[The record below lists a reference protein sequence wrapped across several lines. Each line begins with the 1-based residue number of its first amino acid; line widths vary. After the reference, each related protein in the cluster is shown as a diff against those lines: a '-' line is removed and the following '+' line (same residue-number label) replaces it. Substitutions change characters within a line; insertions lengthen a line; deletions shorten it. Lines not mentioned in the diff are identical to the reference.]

1 MVDKIH
7 LFILATFGESHEGG
21 GLVELIFVVARKERE
36 RGREGGK
43 MAGCTYKAG
52 THKGLGGWHHYLH
65 GNLITATPAWASRY
79 QPPM

>member
-36 RGREGGK
+36 REGGREGRWLVVHIK
-43 MAGCTYKAG
+43 RAHIKA
-52 THKGLGGWHHYLH
+52 
-65 GNLITATPAWASRY
+65 
-79 QPPM
+79 

>member
-36 RGREGGK
+36 REGGREG
-43 MAGCTYKAG
+43 AGEKERERRKRKKA
-52 THKGLGGWHHYLH
+52 K
-65 GNLITATPAWASRY
+65 
-79 QPPM
+79 

>member
-36 RGREGGK
+36 RGREGGRED
-43 MAGCTYKAG
+43 
-52 THKGLGGWHHYLH
+52 GWLY
-65 GNLITATPAWASRY
+65 I
-79 QPPM
+79 

>member
-43 MAGCTYKAG
+43 IGRE
-52 THKGLGGWHHYLH
+52 H
-65 GNLITATPAWASRY
+65 GVRGADSSSIRVKPLSAW
-79 QPPM
+79 PP